1 MEERTFVAALFLPH
15 SPLESILS
23 HPILLLKPDS
33 LPTYPLSN
41 LSHLIWVIEF
51 KNSCSSDYINGAL
64 LSLFML
70 RGNTLNFSRLF
81 VGVKEEPIEV
91 FGSFCFL
98 LRLDNMA
105 FVEFGE
111 FSHLRAHRQEI

>member
-1 MEERTFVAALFLPH
+1 MQESTLVAALLRPH
-15 SPLESILS
+15 SSLESILC
-23 HPILLLKPDS
+23 HPILLLNPDS
-33 LPTYPLSN
+33 LPTDPLSN

-64 LSLFML
+64 LSFLLL
-70 RGNTLNFSRLF
+70 RGNTLRFSRLF

-91 FGSFCFL
+91 FGSFGFL